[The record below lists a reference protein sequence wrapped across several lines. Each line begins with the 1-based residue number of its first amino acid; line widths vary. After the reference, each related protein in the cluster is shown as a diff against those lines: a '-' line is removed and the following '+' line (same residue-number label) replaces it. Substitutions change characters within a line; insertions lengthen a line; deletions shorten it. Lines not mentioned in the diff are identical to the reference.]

1 MTFDLDVAL
10 FIVKIIFIDII
21 LGGDNAVVIAMACR
35 RLPEK
40 QRNKAIFIGTGLAV
54 IVRIILTA
62 MVVSLLKV
70 PFLMLIGA
78 VFLIFIAIRLVTNKE
93 ENYQFHP
100 SASLFA
106 AVRTIVFA
114 DAVMGLDN
122 MLAIAGAARGH
133 IGYIAVGLVIS
144 VPIIV
149 WGSQLILIA
158 MERIP
163 FLIYAGGGILLY
175 TASEMIRDEP
185 FIRQLLADSGFLTQ
199 LLPFVLI
206 SAVLIVCL
214 VYNTVSS
221 RMH

>member
-1 MTFDLDVAL
+1 MTFDIDTAL
-10 FIVKIIFIDII
+10 FILKIIFIDII

-35 RLPEK
+35 KLPEK

-54 IVRIILTA
+54 VVRIILTA
-62 MVVSLLKV
+62 MVVSLLKI

-100 SASLFA
+100 SSSLFT

-133 IGYIAVGLVIS
+133 IGYVAAGLVIS

-149 WGSQLILIA
+149 WGSKVILVA

-163 FLIYAGGGILLY
+163 FLIYAGGGVLLY

-185 FIRQLLADSGFLTQ
+185 VINQ
-199 LLPFVLI
+199 LLPDSGLMNHLLSLILITSVLFI
-206 SAVLIVCL
+206 CLI
-214 VYNTVSS
+214 YNAFSS
-221 RMH
+221 RSE